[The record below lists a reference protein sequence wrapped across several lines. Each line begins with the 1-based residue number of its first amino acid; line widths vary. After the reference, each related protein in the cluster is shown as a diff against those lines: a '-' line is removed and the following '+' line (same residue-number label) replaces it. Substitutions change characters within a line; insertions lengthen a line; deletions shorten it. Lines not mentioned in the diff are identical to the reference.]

1 MHYLKIEEIQR
12 LNIDINSACNAA
24 CPGCARQI
32 GGIYRNDS
40 YSMNQHMSLE
50 TWTKLFNEI
59 GHQIKSVVFCG
70 NYGDAGATNHLPE
83 MLAAAHEINPNTY
96 FIVVSNIGLNSVEY
110 WKRLGNCVPKH
121 CLQVQCSIDG
131 LEDTN
136 HLYRRF
142 VKWDK
147 VMRNVRALSET
158 GALMIWKYIEFEW
171 NKHQIDQARAL
182 AQEFN
187 FHDFIV
193 TPNNQPGSDRVFTE
207 FRNELGSG
215 WDSVETY
222 MKGAPF
228 KLTPW
233 QELDA
238 DESYA
243 TIMNTVTDYDT
254 IECYTKNEQ
263 SIHVD
268 WNGNVWPCCWFG
280 GTEYLP
286 QPEVRSAQSL
296 FVPDI
301 SSGWNNI
308 NNYSLQEIMDHSF
321 YQKDLMNSLDTKP
334 STVCASSCGK
344 CNGQF
349 NAVNTIGKQS

>member
-1 MHYLKIEEIQR
+1 MKYLKFDEVVR

-32 GGIYRNDS
+32 SGIYRNDT
-40 YSMNQHMSLE
+40 YPMNQHMSLDV
-50 TWTKLFNEI
+50 WTKLFNEI

-83 MLAAAHEINPNTY
+83 MLQAAHAINPETY
-96 FIVVSNIGLNSVEY
+96 FVVVSNMGLNSAEY

-147 VMRNVRALSET
+147 VMRNVKALQESD
-158 GALMIWKYIEFEW
+158 ALMIWKYIQFDW
-171 NKHQIDQARAL
+171 NKHQIDEARKL
-182 AQEFN
+182 ATLLG

-193 TPNNQPGSDRVFTE
+193 TPNNQTDSDKHFTE
-207 FRNELGSG
+207 FRDLLGDG
-215 WDSVETY
+215 WNSVEEY
-222 MKGAPF
+222 MRGSPF
-228 KLTPW
+228 KLANW
-233 QELDA
+233 KHLDA
-238 DESYA
+238 EESYK
-243 TIMNTVTDYDT
+243 TVMNTVPAYDS

-263 SIHVD
+263 SIHID
-268 WNGNVWPCCWFG
+268 WNGYVWPCCWFG
-280 GTEYLP
+280 GAEYIP

-301 SSGWNNI
+301 STGWNNL
-308 NNYSLQEIMDHSF
+308 NNYSLQEILDHSF
-321 YQKDLMNSLDTKP
+321 YRNDLMNSLSTKP
-334 STVCASSCGK
+334 SAVCAGSCGK
-344 CNGQF
+344 CGDKF
-349 NAVNTIGKQS
+349 NTINTIGKQS

>member
-1 MHYLKIEEIQR
+1 MNYLDFEKVER

-32 GGIYRNDS
+32 GGIYRNET
-40 YSMNQHMSLE
+40 YPMNQHMSLE
-50 TWTKLFNEI
+50 TWIKLFQEV

-83 MLAAAHEINPNTY
+83 MLSAAHEINPDTY
-96 FIVVSNIGLNSVEY
+96 FVVVSNMGLNSIEY

-147 VMRNVRALSET
+147 VIRNVRALAET
-158 GALMIWKYIEFEW
+158 DTLMIWKYIEFDW
-171 NKHQIDQARAL
+171 NKHQIEQAREL
-182 AQEFN
+182 ASSIGFY
-187 FHDFIV
+187 DFIV
-193 TPNNQPGSDRVFTE
+193 TPNNQPGSDKDFTE
-207 FRNELGSG
+207 FRNLLGND
-215 WDSVETY
+215 WDSVEAY

-228 KLTPW
+228 SITSW
-233 QELDA
+233 RDLDA
-238 DESYA
+238 EESYKHVMKHVA
-243 TIMNTVTDYDT
+243 EYDT
-254 IECYTKNEQ
+254 IECYTKDEQ

-268 WNGNVWPCCWFG
+268 WNGYVWPCCWFG

-286 QPEVRSAQSL
+286 QPEVRSAQGL
-296 FVPDI
+296 FVPDVQ
-301 SSGWNNI
+301 SGWNNI
-308 NNYSLQEIMDHSF
+308 NNHTLKTILEHPFYKNELMDSLS
-321 YQKDLMNSLDTKP
+321 TKP

-344 CNGQF
+344 CGDKF
-349 NAVNTIGKQS
+349 NAINTIGKQS